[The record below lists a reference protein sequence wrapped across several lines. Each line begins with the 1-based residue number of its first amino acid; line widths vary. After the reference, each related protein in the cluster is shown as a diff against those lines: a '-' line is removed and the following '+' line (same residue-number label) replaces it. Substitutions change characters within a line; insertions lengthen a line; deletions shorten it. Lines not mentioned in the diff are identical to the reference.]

1 MSFDDNQSVTDE
13 EQPDFLVDL
22 NQLAREGKLDP
33 VIGRTTEIRSALE
46 ILGRRS
52 KNNPILVGEAGV
64 GKTAVV
70 EGLAGLIENGDI
82 PDTLTGQTIFSL
94 NLGSLMA
101 GTKYRGEFEERI
113 QSLLSFMKQQAGKAI
128 LFIDEIHMLIGAG
141 KTDGAMDAAN
151 LLKPALAR
159 GEIKCIGA
167 TTQEEYQK
175 YILADSALD
184 RRFRPV
190 TIKEPTPEDTIE
202 ILLGLKEKFEAHHGV
217 TISDD
222 AIYNAV
228 FWSKQYIQH
237 RNLPDKAIDLV
248 DEATSAKKFSI
259 EAMPAELITMEA
271 DLRSKKT
278 LALTEKNNE
287 ELNQVIETL
296 STKLDQQK
304 EFWLKEVSNLKEVAS
319 LKKTLD
325 SLQFAQ
331 QKAEKEGN
339 FEQASQIK
347 YSQIPAV
354 KSQIDSSNVSFDL
367 TKEDVA
373 DVLSRQSGIPKEKIL
388 SSEQERILQLENYLN
403 RSVYGQ
409 KDAIHEIA
417 DTLIA
422 SHAGLS
428 DPTRPLASFMLSGPS
443 GVGKTETAKTLS
455 RFFFNADDQ
464 VIRIDLSE
472 YSEKHSVAKL
482 IGAPAG
488 YVGYDEGGILT
499 EAVRKK
505 PYAIILFDE
514 IEKAHEDFADI
525 LLQIL
530 DDGRLTDNK
539 GRTVSFRNTMIFLTT
554 NSKSISQ
561 DFKPEVIGRLDGV
574 LNYNKLDPAIMTQL
588 VEKELNL
595 LGQRIKSKGL
605 DISLSEE
612 VIDLLSKGGFDDK
625 YGARPLRAYFQKLI
639 VRPLSKLLVA
649 GELTEKNNSNT
660 IYAKLKQGTAD
671 VVEFMI

>member
-1 MSFDDNQSVTDE
+1 M
-13 EQPDFLVDL
+13 
-22 NQLAREGKLDP
+22 
-33 VIGRTTEIRSALE
+33 
-46 ILGRRS
+46 
-52 KNNPILVGEAGV
+52 
-64 GKTAVV
+64 
-70 EGLAGLIENGDI
+70 
-82 PDTLTGQTIFSL
+82 
-94 NLGSLMA
+94 
-101 GTKYRGEFEERI
+101 
-113 QSLLSFMKQQAGKAI
+113 
-128 LFIDEIHMLIGAG
+128 
-141 KTDGAMDAAN
+141 
-151 LLKPALAR
+151 
-159 GEIKCIGA
+159 
-167 TTQEEYQK
+167 
-175 YILADSALD
+175 
-184 RRFRPV
+184 
-190 TIKEPTPEDTIE
+190 
-202 ILLGLKEKFEAHHGV
+202 
-217 TISDD
+217 
-222 AIYNAV
+222 

-237 RNLPDKAIDLV
+237 RNLPDKAIDLI

-287 ELNQVIETL
+287 ELNQEIETL

>member
-1 MSFDDNQSVTDE
+1 MKQIELLIEKLPSIKSDFDPSSLKPSSHLVAWLSAANSIVTQEGKEEISEDHLITSAPKEIIPFLSNLSFDDNQSVTDE

-64 GKTAVV
+64 GKTAVI

-287 ELNQVIETL
+287 ELNQEIEIL

-331 QKAEKEGN
+331 KKAEKEGN

-354 KSQIDSSNVSFDL
+354 KSQIDTSNVSFDL

-554 NSKSISQ
+554 NSKKY
-561 DFKPEVIGRLDGV
+561 F
-574 LNYNKLDPAIMTQL
+574 A
-588 VEKELNL
+588 
-595 LGQRIKSKGL
+595 
-605 DISLSEE
+605 
-612 VIDLLSKGGFDDK
+612 GFQ
-625 YGARPLRAYFQKLI
+625 ARGHWAP
-639 VRPLSKLLVA
+639 
-649 GELTEKNNSNT
+649 
-660 IYAKLKQGTAD
+660 
-671 VVEFMI
+671 